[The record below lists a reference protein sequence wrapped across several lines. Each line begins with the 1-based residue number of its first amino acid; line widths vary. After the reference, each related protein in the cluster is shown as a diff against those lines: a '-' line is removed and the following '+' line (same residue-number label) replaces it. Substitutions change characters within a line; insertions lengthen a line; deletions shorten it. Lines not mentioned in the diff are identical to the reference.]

1 MPRQAGT
8 CQRGEITSFP
18 TICLSENLRARVN
31 EVDRKSETAVA
42 DLKVGHFKDCLL
54 VRGIRRADVRMAQVL
69 QSGTFF
75 VAEAAVEIRIVQAL
89 IAGRLRHI
97 LQHTQLLLDYLLAIP
112 RHLAPPGQYVVFDVL
127 ALLWRQAA
135 PSAFLLLQISF
146 LRRIHVV
153 PLAELLANPA
163 LLIGRETL
171 ERLAVLQDTLAL
183 LR

>member
-1 MPRQAGT
+1 MSF
-8 CQRGEITSFP
+8 GEI
-18 TICLSENLRARVN
+18 ARSRQTRSLVTQ
-31 EVDRKSETAVA
+31 ESVVA
-42 DLKVGHFKDCLL
+42 DLNVGHYKESSL
-54 VRGIRRADVRMAQVL
+54 VRGIRRADVRMAQVP

-75 VAEAAVEIRIVQAL
+75 VAEAADEIRIVQAL

-112 RHLAPPGQYVVFDVL
+112 WHLAPPGQYVVFDVL